1 MFGHGLPDIDV
12 TASMTD
18 KRKRKRSG
26 TSINHGN
33 KRLKKGDKEWVI
45 RQAVLAHYYP
55 HVSNLR
61 EYLLNKLKP
70 NSKTVGIEPWAAANT
85 GFDKI
90 SVEIASFLDHTWIGI
105 KSCNVVS
112 QDEKWKHWYAFSQQ
126 STDPASFFGNQG
138 AESSQSKIVDFAIW
152 LLFSKLYKPGKK
164 DRHLL
169 SQGYCKHATYNTRN
183 QILKAPSN
191 IAGLMLTY
199 QNSHVTSMKASPWPQ
214 ILTYIGS
221 GGEKAMLDLILDYGV
236 FVPLDDEH
244 KNFYQLSG
252 FPLSGLEVISKID
265 APVNSFEKSPKI
277 CSRTPS
283 LVKILRNRMMYGKVQ
298 FNANGDIRFGL
309 KRNHVLNRY
318 PILNSIERD
327 HSNSDRNTIQI
338 LMYIFPRNF
347 GLHNVFTYDSIQT
360 NTVQL
365 FHDYT
370 LREEEI
376 NSKFP
381 SSKNPKIP
389 KRLRGKIINL
399 IRRLQILHKR
409 CPYKRLLEYYCP
421 TGKKITRELLESHS
435 ENYFPQISTEGSLG
449 TELSDFELFFK
460 TRDDSAKS
468 SIMDYA
474 TPSALVSAFCRAVLL
489 RLIPHEFWGHGD
501 SQVHNCRIFHRNVD
515 QFVLRRSVIANSSK
529 ITNIEWLST
538 HGSSGKLCQS
548 DISKRWEIFN
558 QFIYYLYDSILI
570 PLIQSNFYATESNSH
585 RNCIFYFRHDVWQSV
600 TQTALSSL
608 KSKLF
613 EKLELKKAKRLLES
627 RALGFSQLRVLP
639 KETGVRPIMNL
650 RKRIHNRGVKGTF
663 GRSINSILA
672 PIHSVLTLEKNSNPG
687 RLGATLFSVGD
698 LFKKLKKYKS
708 TVGTKNILYF
718 AKVDVQ
724 AAFDTIPQSAVL
736 ELIQQVTTKDKYRI
750 SRHAE
755 IKPGED
761 FHLDSGQKPSKRW
774 KAQAHFPDDSEEFAN
789 TLKSSSL
796 PERGGN
802 IFVEN
807 VVDRFF
813 DRSELLRLLAQHVQQ
828 NVVKIQN
835 NYYRQKQGISQGS
848 VISSLLCN
856 FFYADLEATHLSFL
870 HSRESLL
877 LRLTDDFLLIT
888 TNLSHAKQF
897 LKIMYKGFPS
907 YGLKVSP
914 LKTLVNFDVS
924 INGRR
929 LSSLSDSTNF
939 PYCGCLIDMNSL
951 DISKDR
957 TRWEKMR
964 PSDSLTVEY
973 SRVPGKIFQRK
984 ILSKAN
990 SIYYLFDSKILYNNK
1005 FSLVFIAPSTNF
1017 VTNIRPIPSES
1028 FKLQLH
1034 TMFLDRKHNSFSTV
1048 LQNLYG
1054 AYLETAT
1061 KTHAY
1066 ISCLSSC
1073 KRPRTELIIVTI
1085 ETLVKIG
1092 EGLSK
1097 KGENIVEENGN
1108 RAKNQNP
1115 NGLGGD
1121 IDKRVIEWLALT
1133 AFHQVFKKKQTLYH
1147 SLISWI
1153 ESRTRLLETNR
1164 NIGLEIIRQKIN
1176 G

>member
-1 MFGHGLPDIDV
+1 
-12 TASMTD
+12 MTD
-18 KRKRKRSG
+18 RRKRKRSG
-26 TSINHGN
+26 TSTIHDN
-33 KRLKKGDKEWVI
+33 KSLKKREKGWVI
-45 RQAVLAHYYP
+45 RHAVLAHYYS
-55 HVSNLR
+55 HVSTLR
-61 EYLLNKLKP
+61 EYINKLQL
-70 NSKTVGIEPWAAANT
+70 NSKTDEVESWAAANS
-85 GFDKI
+85 GYDKKF
-90 SVEIASFLDHTWIGI
+90 VEVASFLDHTWIGT
-105 KSCNVVS
+105 KSCSVVS
-112 QDEKWKHWYAFSQQ
+112 QEEKWKHWNAFSQQ
-126 STDPASFFGNQG
+126 STDPASFFRNQG

-191 IAGLMLTY
+191 IAGMMLTY
-199 QNSHVTSMKASPWPQ
+199 QNIHVTSMKASPWPQ
-214 ILTYIGS
+214 ILTYLGS
-221 GGEKAMLDLILDYGV
+221 GGEKAMLDLILDYGI

-252 FPLSGLEVISKID
+252 FPLSDLEIISKID
-265 APVNSFEKSPKI
+265 APVNSVVKNSKM

-283 LVKILRNRMMYGKVQ
+283 LVKILRNRMMYGKGQ
-298 FNANGDIRFGL
+298 INAKGGITFGL

-318 PILNSIERD
+318 PILNSIEKD
-327 HSNSDRNTIQI
+327 HLNSDRNTTQI

-347 GLHNVFTYDSIQT
+347 GLHNVFTYDSTQT
-360 NTVQL
+360 NTVQP

-376 NSKFP
+376 NSKFS

-389 KRLRGKIINL
+389 KRLRGKVINL
-399 IRRLQILHKR
+399 VRRLQILHKR

-421 TGKKITRELLESHS
+421 TGKKIARELLKSNS
-435 ENYFPQISTEGSLG
+435 ENCFPQISTEKSLG
-449 TELSDFELFFK
+449 NESDVESFLNI
-460 TRDDSAKS
+460 RDDLAKP

-474 TPSALVSAFCRAVLL
+474 TPSAMVSAFCRAVLL
-489 RLIPHEFWGHGD
+489 RLIPHEFWGSGD
-501 SQVHNCRIFHRNVD
+501 SQSHNCRIFHRNVD
-515 QFVLRRSVIANSSK
+515 QFVLRRRRTSSFIANSSK

-538 HGSSGKLCQS
+538 HGSTGKLCQS

-585 RNCIFYFRHDVWQSV
+585 RYCIFYFRHDVWQSV
-600 TQTALSSL
+600 TQTALWSL

-650 RKRIHNRGVKGTF
+650 RKRIPNRGFKGTF

-672 PIHSVLTLEKNSNPG
+672 PIHSVLTLEKNSNPS

-698 LFKKLKKYKS
+698 LFKKLKSYKS
-708 TVGTKNILYF
+708 IVGTKNPLYF

-724 AAFDTIPQSAVL
+724 AAFDTIPQNAVL

-761 FHLDSGQKPSKRW
+761 FNLDPGQKPSKRW

-789 TLKSSSL
+789 ILKSSSL
-796 PERGGN
+796 PEKGGN
-802 IFVEN
+802 IFVKN

-848 VISSLLCN
+848 VLSSLLCN

-888 TNLSHAKQF
+888 TNLWHAKKF
-897 LKIMYKGFPS
+897 LKVMYKGFPS

-914 LKTLVNFDVS
+914 PKTLVNFDIS
-924 INGRR
+924 INGQR
-929 LSSLSDSTNF
+929 LSNLSDSTNF
-939 PYCGCLIDMNSL
+939 PYCGCLIDTNSL
-951 DISKDR
+951 DVSKDR

-973 SRVPGKIFQRK
+973 SRAPGKIFQRK
-984 ILSKAN
+984 ILK
-990 SIYYLFDSKILYNNK
+990 SI
-1005 FSLVFIAPSTNF
+1005 
-1017 VTNIRPIPSES
+1017 
-1028 FKLQLH
+1028 KLQLH

-1066 ISCLSSC
+1066 ISCLPSC
-1073 KRPRTELIIVTI
+1073 KRPKTELIIATI
-1085 ETLVKIG
+1085 KTLVKIG
-1092 EGLSK
+1092 EGLTR
-1097 KGENIVEENGN
+1097 KGENSVDESDDTAN
-1108 RAKNQNP
+1108 NQNP
-1115 NGLGGD
+1115 KGLED
-1121 IDKRVIEWLALT
+1121 EIDKRVIQWLALT

-1147 SLISWI
+1147 SFITWI
-1153 ESRTRLLETNR
+1153 ETRTSLLER
-1164 NIGLEIIRQKIN
+1164 NQNIRLETIRQKIN